1 MVVVVEGSIKDKEK
15 YFKRGRSNGL
25 VAGGLLQI
33 SQTMG
38 AMIYFSIEKCFEKYC
53 RLKI

>member
-25 VAGGLLQI
+25 VAGGAAADKPNNGGNDI
-33 SQTMG
+33 FF
-38 AMIYFSIEKCFEKYC
+38 Y
-53 RLKI
+53 